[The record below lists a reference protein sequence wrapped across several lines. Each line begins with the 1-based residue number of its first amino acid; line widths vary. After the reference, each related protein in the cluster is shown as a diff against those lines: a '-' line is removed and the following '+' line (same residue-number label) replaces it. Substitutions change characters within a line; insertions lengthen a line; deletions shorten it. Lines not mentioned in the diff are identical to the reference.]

1 MTASGRENGGI
12 MTPLRLPGT
21 TRPTHRQPVLRFACV
36 DSGAFRSLSVTHSD
50 GMNSLNTTGGTWDR
64 GDAAGRQRVLDRLA
78 AFLRGRGVEDA
89 RGRVTEYVAE
99 QERESGRPLL

>member
-1 MTASGRENGGI
+1 

-21 TRPTHRQPVLRFACV
+21 TRPTHRQPVLRFSSV

-50 GMNSLNTTGGTWDR
+50 GMNSLNTTGGTWDC
-64 GDAAGRQRVLDRLA
+64 GDTAGRQRVLDRMA

-89 RGRVTEYVAE
+89 RGRLMEYIADR
-99 QERESGRPLL
+99 ERESGRPLL